1 MAQLRADTKIG
12 GINILETLNQKADKT
27 QLSDFET
34 TLSNLEF
41 DIEIRRPISFDQV
54 KFIGHRGF
62 SWLAPE
68 NSKHAFY
75 FTATKRGSFWGCET
89 DLHFTADNE
98 IVCIHD
104 PTLDRTTNGTGNV
117 KDLTLADIRSYSIDF
132 TPPSLVPTN
141 ELYIDKKVPTLEEYL
156 QIMNEINVVPVMELK
171 ADGDFEKLY
180 YIIKRLGFE
189 DKCVVVSFY
198 PEFLQA
204 VRRLSPKI
212 KMMYLTNY
220 FTSNEI
226 DICLSIGNC
235 GINVNHSV
243 INSTNVNI
251 ARTHNLEIGVWTVN
265 DIPTIEHARRLGV
278 DYITTDYGAGRFL
291 NKQKRISLTTING
304 KLGVSQAYSSEDAT
318 LEWHSGY
325 QAVKVTYEYP
335 FRSMIGGTGGT
346 AYLSRHI
353 VTDNLG
359 YKFSTRGETY
369 DHLFL
374 QVKKDGNIINPLEGL
389 SDTIWVNILVDSY

>member
-1 MAQLRADTKIG
+1 MAKLKAGTTIG
-12 GINILETLNQKADKT
+12 GVDILDVLNKKVDQSALDNIEN
-27 QLSDFET
+27 
-34 TLSNLEF
+34 
-41 DIEIRRPISFDQV
+41 EIGKSRPISFDQV
-54 KFIGHRGF
+54 KFIAHRGY
-62 SWLAPE
+62 SWLGPE
-68 NSKHAFY
+68 NSKAAFY
-75 FTATKRGSFWGCET
+75 FAGTRRGAFWGVET
-89 DLHFTADNE
+89 DIRYTADGHW
-98 IVCIHD
+98 ICMHD
-104 PTLDRTTNGTGNV
+104 PTVDRTTNGTGNIAEMTLNQI
-117 KDLTLADIRSYSIDF
+117 KALTIDF
-132 TPPSLVPTN
+132 IAPSQIPIN
-141 ELYIDKKVPTLEEYL
+141 EVVVDKKVPTLEEYL
-156 QIMNEINVVPVMELK
+156 QIMNELNLIPVIEIK
-171 ADGDFEKLY
+171 SSGDFQTLFY
-180 YIIKRLGFE
+180 LIKRYGFE
-189 DKCVVVSFY
+189 EKCVVISFY
-198 PEFLQA
+198 GDYLKQLRAF
-204 VRRLSPKI
+204 SKKI
-212 KMMYLTNY
+212 KMMLLSSYVTP
-220 FTSNEI
+220 TEI
-226 DICLSIGNC
+226 AICQEIGNC
-235 GINVNHSV
+235 GINFSYERLNAE
-243 INSTNVNI
+243 NVNI
-251 ARTHNLEIGVWTVN
+251 ARTYDLEVGVWTVN